1 MKKIIILF
9 AIVFCCS
16 FAFAQSNVG
25 QNVAIDTND
34 ATIKYLLHRIEGL
47 EHKVAFDE
55 DVNNFQ
61 KIVYD
66 YTIKWEQ
73 MFKDASQG
81 VSDQTIK
88 SAAKKWFDAMEDLYL
103 AAIEKNVASDIR
115 YSYTDTE
122 KNQINATCGLIG
134 VYRAMFKEYL
144 GIEE

>member
-1 MKKIIILF
+1 MKKTIILF
-9 AIVFCCS
+9 TIVFCGS
-16 FAFAQSNVG
+16 FAFAQSDVN

-55 DVNNFQ
+55 DANNFQ

-73 MFKDASQG
+73 MFKDAGQG
-81 VSDQTIK
+81 VSYQEIK
-88 SAAKKWFDAMEDLYL
+88 SDAKEWFDAMEDLYL
-103 AAIEKNVASDIR
+103 AAIEKYVASDIR

-134 VYRAMFKEYL
+134 VYRAKFKMFL
-144 GIEE
+144 GIE